1 MASAKEIKGK
11 IGSVKNTQKITHA
24 MELVA
29 ASKLRK
35 SQDRMQTSKPYSEK
49 IQQVISHLALSNSE
63 YRHPFLMQPA
73 QSKRVGFIVISSDRG
88 LCGGLNV
95 SLFKQVLHAI
105 KEKEDQGIEVDVCAI
120 GNKAQTFFK
129 SLSNTVVAKAG
140 QLGDAPKISDLIG
153 VVKIL
158 LDAFKNG
165 EIDHLY
171 ICANTFVSTM
181 EQKPFVHQLL
191 PLKPSKDEA
200 LAHHWDYLYE
210 PDAKVLLDLLL
221 KRYVES
227 QVYQAV
233 VENTA
238 CEQAA
243 RMVAMKSATDNAG
256 QIIDD
261 LNLAYNKARQ
271 AAITREIS
279 EIVSGADA
287 VNG

>member
-1 MASAKEIKGK
+1 MASAKEIKSK
-11 IGSVKNTQKITHA
+11 ISSVKNTQKITHA

-35 SQDRMQTSKPYSEK
+35 SQDRMQTSKPYAEK
-49 IQQVISHLALSNSE
+49 IQQVISHLALSHSE
-63 YRHPFLMQPA
+63 YKHPFLLQT
-73 QSKRVGFIVISSDRG
+73 SEHKRVGFIVVSSDRG

-95 SLFKQVLHAI
+95 SLFKQVLQAI
-105 KEKEDQGIEVDVCAI
+105 KAQEDKGVVVDVCTI

-129 SLSNTVVAKAG
+129 SLSNTVVAKAS

-153 VVKIL
+153 VVKVL
-158 LDAFKNG
+158 LDAFTEG
-165 EIDHLY
+165 QIDHLY
-171 ICANTFVSTM
+171 ICANQFASTM
-181 EQKPFVHQLL
+181 EQKPFVRQLL
-191 PLKPSKDEA
+191 PLEPSREETLK
-200 LAHHWDYLYE
+200 HHWDYLYE
-210 PDAKVLLDLLL
+210 PEAKYLLDVLLR
-221 KRYVES
+221 RYVES

-233 VENTA
+233 VENAA

-243 RMVAMKSATDNAG
+243 RMVAMKNATDNAG

-261 LNLAYNKARQ
+261 LNLVYNKARQ

-287 VNG
+287 VQS